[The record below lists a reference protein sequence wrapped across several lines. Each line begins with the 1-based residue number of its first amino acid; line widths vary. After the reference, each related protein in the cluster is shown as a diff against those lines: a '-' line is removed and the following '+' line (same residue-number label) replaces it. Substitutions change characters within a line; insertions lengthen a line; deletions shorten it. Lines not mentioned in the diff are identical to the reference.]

1 MQINVVVVVLCML
14 TAYLRLLIQSV
25 CSRVLQ
31 QEKTGPPQC
40 GVCGDPVD
48 MPKDH
53 ELGGKYG
60 SGMITRYYPA
70 GVKGEIT
77 SDILTSEQGTRL
89 TLEECVHTMFAF
101 VLDTSVLNKEGQKSS
116 THGVKAL
123 TSQACPCRAIIYK
136 SEI

>member
-1 MQINVVVVVLCML
+1 MYMYV
-14 TAYLRLLIQSV
+14 TAYLRVLIQPV

-60 SGMITRYYPA
+60 SGMITRYYPD

-77 SDILTSEQGTRL
+77 SYTGTR
-89 TLEECVHTMFAF
+89 TRNTPE
-101 VLDTSVLNKEGQKSS
+101 
-116 THGVKAL
+116 
-123 TSQACPCRAIIYK
+123 P
-136 SEI
+136 